1 MNENEFAQSAENAV
15 IAGIAL
21 PGNQRWEI
29 EENLSELAQLAATSG
44 VAVMDRVVQERRQ
57 IHSAYFLG
65 KGKVD
70 ELKMMVKMHNAGTVI
85 FDSDL
90 TPAQM
95 RNLEKKLDSKI
106 IDRSTLI
113 LDIFAKHARTR
124 AAKTQVELAQLQYL
138 LPRLTRQWTHLS
150 RQVGGVGTKGPGE
163 TQLETDRRL
172 IRRRI
177 DTLQKELVKIDR
189 QRQTRRKG
197 RKHRFRASLIGYTN
211 VGKSTIMNLLTGA
224 DVFVEDQLF
233 ATLDSTVRKVQL
245 DNKHTI
251 LLSDTVGFIRKLPH
265 HLIESFKSTLDEVV
279 DSDLL
284 IHVIDVSHASF
295 SEQIKA
301 VNQVLEEIGANEKP
315 VLMVFNKIDKLKE
328 KMQLIALKRQYPD
341 SIFISATRQI
351 RTEQLEKALVRFME
365 KNLVETTVE
374 IPMQHS
380 WLLGKI
386 YDRGIVETEEYTDTH
401 VYLRFRSNVPNRE
414 IILQLLEKAV
424 RQNGRYSRQG

>member
-1 MNENEFAQSAENAV
+1 MNENSISKDSELA
-15 IAGIAL
+15 ILAGIAL

-44 VAVMDRVVQERRQ
+44 VAVVDQVVQERQQ
-57 IHSAYFLG
+57 IHSAHFLG
-65 KGKVD
+65 KGKID
-70 ELKMMVKMHNAGTVI
+70 ELKMMVKMHKAGTVI

-90 TPAQM
+90 MPAQM
-95 RNLEKKLDSKI
+95 RNLEKMLETKI
-106 IDRSTLI
+106 VDRSTLI

-177 DTLQKELVKIDR
+177 DTLQKELIKIDR

-197 RKHRFRASLIGYTN
+197 RKHCFRASLVGYTN

-224 DVFVEDQLF
+224 NVLVEDQLF
-233 ATLDSTVRKVQL
+233 ATLDSTVRKVRL
-245 DNKHTI
+245 DNKHNI

-265 HLIESFKSTLDEVV
+265 HLIESFKSTLDEAVGA
-279 DSDLL
+279 DLL
-284 IHVIDVSHASF
+284 IHVIDVSHPSF
-295 SEQIKA
+295 SEQLNA
-301 VNQVLEEIGANEKP
+301 VNQVLEEIGAKDKP
-315 VLMVFNKIDKLKE
+315 VLMVFNKIDQLEE
-328 KMQLIALKRQYPD
+328 KTQLVALKRQYPN
-341 SIFISATRQI
+341 SLFISATRRI
-351 RTEQLEKALVRFME
+351 RTEQLEQALVHFME
-365 KNLVETTVE
+365 KNLVETTLE
-374 IPMQHS
+374 IPMQHT

-386 YDRGIVETEEYTDTH
+386 YDRSIVETEEYTDTH
-401 VYLRFRSNVPNRE
+401 VNLRFRSNIPDRE
-414 IILQLLEKAV
+414 IILQLLEKAL
-424 RQNGRYSRQG
+424 RQNGKYRFEG